1 MAVAI
6 VVAVGVGLAVAVQSS
21 ILGSASRSLHP
32 LSVSLALQ
40 LAGMSIGLLWALH
53 ARAWTEVLI
62 VVRQW
67 WWVPL
72 GLVGLVV
79 VAAIGFAS
87 ARLGVVTTL
96 ALIVAA
102 QLLTGLALDVLSGA
116 VELGPRQPLGVAL
129 VIGGVIVL
137 SARA

>member
-6 VVAVGVGLAVAVQSS
+6 AVAVGVGLAVAVQSS

-40 LAGMSIGLLWALH
+40 LAGTSIGLLWAAH
-53 ARAWTEVLI
+53 TRAWTEVLI

-96 ALIVAA
+96 ALIIAA
-102 QLLTGLALDVLSGA
+102 QLLAGLALDVLSGA

-137 SARA
+137 SART